1 MDNWELGRWISFIG
15 LRGRALLSEW
25 RGGGGDSWSV
35 WFRIGVVRAV
45 GMLE

>member
-1 MDNWELGRWISFIG
+1 MDFLYRIE
-15 LRGRALLSEW
+15 RACAFE
-25 RGGGGDSWSV
+25 RVEGGGGGDSWSV